1 MQTYIL
7 PRFENT
13 DIANIKFSHL
23 KEILDPLF
31 NPYNPKQSR
40 LETIHRII
48 NYLNALFEIAIND
61 RYIDYNPCKA
71 LHKQYPTS
79 SHFTLKN
86 GIDTRYAAITSK
98 ELLKEFL
105 SDLRDDNKMDLQ
117 TKRVVILQILCV
129 NRPINTASAMWE
141 HIDLENGIWSIPA
154 TQMKMRFT
162 HKIALS
168 KEVINIFKE
177 QKLYS
182 PINSKFVFPALTMA
196 GHINKDSIGKAIR
209 NLGGKN
215 KYLNKASAHGFRATF
230 KTICILNLATLTKLG
245 ISEKTIEN
253 ALAHKELNNVKYA
266 YERKTATIEQNR
278 ALMQRYVDYLNSLVK
293 FI

>member
-1 MQTYIL
+1 MTDTLTIIL
-7 PRFENT
+7 AKLCTNNT
-13 DIANIKFSHL
+13 PH
-23 KEILDPLF
+23 
-31 NPYNPKQSR
+31 Q
-40 LETIHRII
+40 
-48 NYLNALFEIAIND
+48 
-61 RYIDYNPCKA
+61 C
-71 LHKQYPTS
+71 
-79 SHFTLKN
+79 HFTLKN

-162 HKIALS
+162 HKTALS

-230 KTICILNLATLTKLG
+230 KTICTLNLATLTKLG

-266 YERKTATIEQNR
+266 YERKTATIEQNM